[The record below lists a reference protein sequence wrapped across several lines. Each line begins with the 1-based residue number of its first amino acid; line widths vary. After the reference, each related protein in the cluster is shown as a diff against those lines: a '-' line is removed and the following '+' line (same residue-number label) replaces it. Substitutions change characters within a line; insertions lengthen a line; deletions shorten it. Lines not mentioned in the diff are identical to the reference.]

1 MKKTL
6 LILALLGGGII
17 NTKAQRAQDKV
28 PHRVQTCP
36 KIGSERT
43 EIILP
48 QVNGY
53 NIYKGDFHTHTMYSD
68 ARISP
73 KGRVME
79 AWSDGLDILAI
90 TDHYEARENEKNLL
104 KVLAKYS
111 EDGKPKRSL
120 SAAPYSKPK
129 DGSDPGVMADFNAI
143 HQEAVSENRWAG
155 YNLLLI
161 KGCEFGRNT
170 NDKGHFNALFVKDLN
185 TLYSYNLEDSFRKVR
200 EQGGIVIH
208 NHPSYKRPK
217 GSTDKSE
224 WDKMV
229 YGEGLIK
236 GVEVANGYNFY
247 PRMVRRCIEEKLAMF
262 GNTDEHRFTTYR
274 FGSRNVFRTMTL
286 VFAKECTEE
295 AIKEAILDCRTLV
308 YSGGCVIGEE
318 QLLSDFLNASIH
330 CQQVMENKKKGER
343 TYTLTNMTSF
353 PYRLRQGK
361 TIHELEPFET
371 ITISFGKDKNS
382 GELLPPKFRVENMW
396 HIDYKHPNIEIE
408 IDKKLK

>member
-6 LILALLGGGII
+6 LIFAILGSSVFIA
-17 NTKAQRAQDKV
+17 NAQSDLDKV

-36 KIGSERT
+36 KISAERT

-68 ARISP
+68 ARVSP

-79 AWSDGLDILAI
+79 AWCDGLDILAI

-104 KVLAKYS
+104 KVLAPYS
-111 EDGKPKRSL
+111 EDGKPKKAL
-120 SAAPYSKPK
+120 WAAPYSKPK
-129 DGSDPGVMADFNAI
+129 DGSDPGIMADFNAI
-143 HQEAVSENRWAG
+143 HQEAVSENKWAG

-170 NDKGHFNALFVKDLN
+170 KDKGHYNALFVKDLN
-185 TLYSYNLEDSFRKVR
+185 SLYAYDLEESFRKVK
-200 EQGGIVIH
+200 EQGGFVIH
-208 NHPSYKRPK
+208 NHPSYGRPK

-224 WDKMV
+224 WDEMV
-229 YGEGLIK
+229 YSEGLIR

-274 FGSRNVFRTMTL
+274 FGSRDVFRTMTL
-286 VFAKECTEE
+286 IFAKECTEE

-318 QLLSDFLNASIH
+318 QLLNDFLNASIH
-330 CQQVMENKKKGER
+330 CQLVKENKKSGSR
-343 TYTLTNMTSF
+343 SYTLTNMSSF
-353 PYRLRQGK
+353 GYKLRRGR
-361 TIHELEPFET
+361 TICELGPFNT
-371 ITISFGKDKNS
+371 ITVSFDKDKE
-382 GELLPPKFRVENMW
+382 GKKIKAPKFRVENMW
-396 HIDYKHPNIEIE
+396 IMDYKHPTIEIAV
-408 IDKKLK
+408 DNK

>member
-1 MKKTL
+1 MKKLL
-6 LILALLGGGII
+6 LISAFVALSFS
-17 NTKAQRAQDKV
+17 TAEAQKEI

-36 KIGSERT
+36 KLSSERT

-68 ARISP
+68 ARVSP

-79 AWSDGLDILAI
+79 AWCDGLDILAI

-111 EDGKPKRSL
+111 EDGKPKKAL

-170 NDKGHFNALFVKDLN
+170 KDKGHYNALFVKDLN
-185 TLYSYNLEDSFRKVR
+185 SLYSYNLEESFRKVK
-200 EQGGIVIH
+200 EQGGFVIH
-208 NHPSYKRPK
+208 NHPSYGRPK

-224 WDKMV
+224 WDEMV
-229 YGEGLIK
+229 YSEGLIR

-247 PRMVRRCIEEKLAMF
+247 PRMVRRCIDEKLAMF

-274 FGSRNVFRTMTL
+274 FGSRGVFRTMTFVL
-286 VFAKECTEE
+286 AKECTEE
-295 AIKEAILDCRTLV
+295 AIKEAILACRTLV

-318 QLLSDFLNASIH
+318 KLLSDFLNASIL
-330 CQQVMENKKKGER
+330 CQISNENKKKESR
-343 TYTLTNMTSF
+343 HYTLTNTTSIA
-353 PYRLRQGK
+353 YSLRRGN
-361 TIHELEPFET
+361 TIYTLEPFET
-371 ITISFGKDKNS
+371 ITVSYGKDKKS
-382 GELLPPKFRVENMW
+382 GKLLTPKFRVENMW
-396 HIDYKHPNIEIE
+396 HIDYKHPVIEIKV
-408 IDKKLK
+408 DKK

>member
-1 MKKTL
+1 MKRFFVFFTL
-6 LILALLGGGII
+6 ISIGVATTI
-17 NTKAQRAQDKV
+17 AQSAQDKV

-36 KIGSERT
+36 KVCSERT

-68 ARISP
+68 ARVSP

-79 AWSDGLDILAI
+79 AWCDGLDILAI

-104 KVLAKYS
+104 KVLAPYN
-111 EDGKPKRSL
+111 EDGKPKKSL
-120 SAAPYSKPK
+120 YAAPYVTPK
-129 DGSDPGVMADFNAI
+129 DGIDPGVKADFNAI
-143 HQEAVSENRWAG
+143 HQEAVSENKWAG

-170 NDKGHFNALFVKDLN
+170 KDKGHYNALFVKDLN
-185 TLYSYNLEDSFRKVR
+185 TLYSYNLEESFRKVR

-208 NHPSYKRPK
+208 NHPSYRRPK

-224 WDKMV
+224 WDEMV
-229 YGEGLIK
+229 YSEGLIK

-262 GNTDEHRFTTYR
+262 GNTDEHCFTSYR
-274 FGSRNVFRTMTL
+274 FGSRDVYRTMTL
-286 VFAKECTEE
+286 IFAKECTEE
-295 AIKEAILDCRTLV
+295 AIKEAILNQRTLV

-318 QLLSDFLNASIH
+318 QLLSDFLNASIE
-330 CQQVMENKKKGER
+330 CQLVRVDKKKGER
-343 TYTLTNMTSF
+343 TYTFTNMSSI
-353 PYRLRQGK
+353 PYRLRKGK
-361 TIHELEPFET
+361 TIHELESFKTVT
-371 ITISFGKDKNS
+371 ITFGKDKN
-382 GELLPPKFRVENMW
+382 EKLMEPKFRIENMW
-396 HIDYKHPNIEIE
+396 HIDYKHPT
-408 IDKKLK
+408 IDIKVDSKFK

>member
-1 MKKTL
+1 MKRLLLPVLITFCTL
-6 LILALLGGGII
+6 GVNAQSAL
-17 NTKAQRAQDKV
+17 DKV

-53 NIYKGDFHTHTMYSD
+53 NVYKGDFHTHTMYSD

-79 AWSDGLDILAI
+79 AWCDGLDILAI

-111 EDGKPKRSL
+111 EDGKPKKSL

-170 NDKGHFNALFVKDLN
+170 HDKGHFNALFVKDLN

-229 YGEGLIK
+229 YGEGLIR

-274 FGSRNVFRTMTL
+274 FGSRGVFRTMTL
-286 VFAKECTEE
+286 ILAKECTEE
-295 AIKEAILDCRTLV
+295 AIKEAVLACRTLV
-308 YSGGCVIGEE
+308 YSGGCVIGEQ
-318 QLLSDFLNASIH
+318 QLLSDFLNASIE
-330 CQQVMENKKKGER
+330 CQQIREDKKKGVR
-343 TYTLTNMTSF
+343 TYTFTNTTSF
-353 PYRLRQGK
+353 GYKLRQGR
-361 TIHELEPFET
+361 TVHSLEPFET
-371 ITISFGKDKNS
+371 IAISFGKDKS
-382 GELLPPKFRVENMW
+382 GKMSTPKFRIENMW

-408 IDKKLK
+408 VDSKLK

>member
-1 MKKTL
+1 MKRAILILGITL
-6 LILALLGGGII
+6 LAFS
-17 NTKAQRAQDKV
+17 TAEAQKEV
-28 PHRVQTCP
+28 PHQVQTCQKRSP
-36 KIGSERT
+36 ERT

-68 ARISP
+68 ARVSP

-111 EDGKPKRSL
+111 EDGKPKKAL

-129 DGSDPGVMADFNAI
+129 DGSDPGIMADFNAI

-185 TLYSYNLEDSFRKVR
+185 SLYSYNLEESFRKVK

-224 WDKMV
+224 WDEMV
-229 YGEGLIK
+229 YSEGLIR

-262 GNTDEHRFTTYR
+262 GNTDEHRFTSYR
-274 FGSRNVFRTMTL
+274 FGSRDVFRTMTF

-318 QLLSDFLNASIH
+318 QLLNDFLNESIICH
-330 CQQVMENKKKGER
+330 LVKEDKKKGSHY
-343 TYTLTNMTSF
+343 YTLTNTTSIT
-353 PYRLRQGK
+353 YHLRRGGTTYQ
-361 TIHELEPFET
+361 LEPFKT
-371 ITISFGKDKNS
+371 ITISYSKNKETGKIGS
-382 GELLPPKFRVENMW
+382 PKFRVENMW
-396 HIDYKHPNIEIE
+396 IIDYKHPT
-408 IDKKLK
+408 IDIKVDKM

>member
-1 MKKTL
+1 MKTFL
-6 LILALLGGGII
+6 LIFAILGIGIS
-17 NTKAQRAQDKV
+17 TSTAQSAQDKV

-36 KIGSERT
+36 NIGSERT

-48 QVNGY
+48 KVNGY

-79 AWSDGLDILAI
+79 AWCDGLDILAI

-111 EDGKPKRSL
+111 EDGKPKKSL
-120 SAAPYSKPK
+120 WAAPYSKPK
-129 DGSDPGVMADFNAI
+129 DGIDPGVMADFNAI

-170 NDKGHFNALFVKDLN
+170 KDKGHYNALFVKDLN
-185 TLYSYNLEDSFRKVR
+185 SLYCYNLEESFRKVR

-208 NHPSYKRPK
+208 NHPSYGRPK

-274 FGSRNVFRTMTL
+274 FGSRDVFRTMTL
-286 VFAKECTEE
+286 IFAKECTEE

-318 QLLSDFLNASIH
+318 QLLGDFLNASIN
-330 CQQVMENKKKGER
+330 CQLVNENKKKGER
-343 TYTLTNMTSF
+343 TYTLTNTTSF
-353 PYRLRQGK
+353 AYKLRKGK
-361 TIHELEPFET
+361 NVYVLEPFET
-371 ITISFGKDKNS
+371 ITVSFGKDKS
-382 GELLPPKFRVENMW
+382 GKMLAPKFRIENMW
-396 HIDYKHPNIEIE
+396 HIDYKHPHIEIE
-408 IDKKLK
+408 VDSKRK